1 MHSEDIFY
9 VIQFWLSI
17 SKGWISFKI
26 NSWTVEIYV
35 IKNKGIMGI
44 ASMNLSL
51 NTNRKLLKSGKRT
64 PFTKMNGGAKKK
76 SNYKVYVLP
85 QIPPHM
91 LRRVRLRIRKQNQRR
106 FKRQMVVGGLS
117 ILILILYIA
126 IVSIH

>member
-9 VIQFWLSI
+9 AIQFWFSI
-17 SKGWISFKI
+17 SKGLISFKF
-26 NSWTVEIYV
+26 NSWTVEILV
-35 IKNKGIMGI
+35 IKNKDIMGI

-51 NTNRKLLKSGKRT
+51 NTNRKLLKNGKRT

-85 QIPPHM
+85 QIPPHV
-91 LRRVRLRIRKQNQRR
+91 LRRVRLRIIKQNRRR
-106 FKRQMVVGGLS
+106 FKRQMVVGCLS

-126 IVSIH
+126 SIH

>member
-9 VIQFWLSI
+9 AIQFWFSI
-17 SKGWISFKI
+17 SKGLISFKF
-26 NSWTVEIYV
+26 NSWTVEILV
-35 IKNKGIMGI
+35 IKNKDIMGI

-51 NTNRKLLKSGKRT
+51 NTNRKLLKNGKRT
-64 PFTKMNGGAKKK
+64 PFTKMSGGAKKK

-91 LRRVRLRIRKQNQRR
+91 LRRVRLRIIKQNRRR
-106 FKRQMVVGGLS
+106 FKRQMVVGCLS

-126 IVSIH
+126 SIH